1 MAHDL
6 MKAIENGSKNA
17 ILKKRIINYYI
28 YNGNSTISDLSR
40 ALDISIPTVT
50 KIIEE
55 MCDLG
60 LLLTYG
66 KLETSEGRHPH
77 LYGLNPDSGYFIGV
91 DINLGSANIALMNF
105 NGEIVEFHLNMPG
118 TITNSAEGLESLCRL
133 IDGFVNSLDIDRKN
147 ILNVNVNIS
156 GRVNPEAGYSYSWFN
171 LGEDPV
177 AQIISDRIGF
187 DVTIDNDSRAMTY
200 GEYLCGNLSNKRN
213 ILFVNIS
220 WGLGLGIIIDGKI
233 YSGHSGFAGEFGHYP
248 CYDNE
253 VICHCGKKGCLE
265 TEASGIAIHR
275 KLVERVRRGESSILS
290 KAIEEDPSKVTLNDI
305 IDAISHEDVL
315 CIELLEEV
323 GHNLGKHIA
332 GLINI
337 FNPEEVVIGG
347 TLSQTG
353 DFLVQPI
360 RSSVRKHSL
369 NLVNRDTNISLSK
382 LKEKAGVIG
391 ACMLARTRLFDNTV
405 NGRTYVEKASR

>member
-55 MCDLG
+55 MCDIG

-105 NGEIVEFHLNMPG
+105 NGEIVEFNMNMPG
-118 TITNSAEGLESLCRL
+118 TITNSAEGLEALCRM

-171 LGEDPV
+171 LG
-177 AQIISDRIGF
+177 
-187 DVTIDNDSRAMTY
+187 
-200 GEYLCGNLSNKRN
+200 
-213 ILFVNIS
+213 
-220 WGLGLGIIIDGKI
+220 
-233 YSGHSGFAGEFGHYP
+233 
-248 CYDNE
+248 
-253 VICHCGKKGCLE
+253 
-265 TEASGIAIHR
+265 
-275 KLVERVRRGESSILS
+275 
-290 KAIEEDPSKVTLNDI
+290 
-305 IDAISHEDVL
+305 
-315 CIELLEEV
+315 
-323 GHNLGKHIA
+323 
-332 GLINI
+332 
-337 FNPEEVVIGG
+337 
-347 TLSQTG
+347 
-353 DFLVQPI
+353 
-360 RSSVRKHSL
+360 
-369 NLVNRDTNISLSK
+369 
-382 LKEKAGVIG
+382 
-391 ACMLARTRLFDNTV
+391 
-405 NGRTYVEKASR
+405 

>member
-1 MAHDL
+1 MAHNL

-17 ILKKRIINYYI
+17 MLKKRIINYYI
-28 YNGNSTISDLSR
+28 YNGNSTISELSR

-50 KIIEE
+50 KLIEE
-55 MCDLG
+55 MCDTG

-77 LYGLNPDSGYFIGV
+77 LYGLNPESGYFVGV
-91 DINLGSANIALMNF
+91 DINLGSVNVAIMNF
-105 NGEIVEFHLNMPG
+105 NGEIVEHHMN
-118 TITNSAEGLESLCRL
+118 IQHSISNSAEGFENLCQV
-133 IDGFVNSLDIDRKN
+133 IDEFIKSLDIDPKH
-147 ILNVNVNIS
+147 ILNVNVNVS

-171 LGEDPV
+171 FGEEPV
-177 AQIISDRIGF
+177 AHKFSQRLGF
-187 DVTIDNDSRAMTY
+187 EVSIDNDSRAMTY
-200 GEYLCGNLSNKRN
+200 GEYLCGNINHKRN
-213 ILFVNIS
+213 ILFINLS
-220 WGLGLGIIIDGKI
+220 WGLGLGIIIDGKN
-233 YSGHSGFAGEFGHYP
+233 YSGNSGFAGEFGHYP

-265 TEASGIAIHR
+265 TEASGLAIHR
-275 KLVERVRRGESSILS
+275 KLVERVRRGETSILS
-290 KAIEEDPSKVTLNDI
+290 KAIEEDPSKVTLLDI
-305 IDAISHEDVL
+305 IDAINHEDVL
-315 CIELLEEV
+315 CIDLLEEV

-347 TLSQTG
+347 ILSQTG
-353 DFLVQPI
+353 DYLVQPI

-369 NLVNRDTNISLSK
+369 NLVNRDTNISLSR

-391 ACMLARTRLFDNTV
+391 ACMLARTSLFDIAAPRPV
-405 NGRTYVEKASR
+405 RTK